1 GAVARTSTG
10 AAYSAR
16 VARTGVHSHAGRR
29 RTVDLDS
36 LAKLGEFVGG
46 FFVVVSLVYLAHQ
59 VRQNTRSLRSEN
71 YARVLERMSTVQ
83 SRLSVDAELNRIVAV
98 GAENPE
104 RLTRAE
110 RLRFSWAMYELF
122 GAVEFMYLQHRES
135 ALPRSVWDRWEASLV
150 WWLSHPGR
158 QAWWTA
164 KPAPLAAEFQHFGD
178 DLLRTR
184 RINPETVERWRSFIA
199 GEAL

>member
-1 GAVARTSTG
+1 M
-10 AAYSAR
+10 
-16 VARTGVHSHAGRR
+16 
-29 RTVDLDS
+29 DLDS

-98 GAENPE
+98 GAENPAQ
-104 RLTRAE
+104 LTRAE

-122 GAVEFMYLQHRES
+122 GAVEFMYLQHREGT
-135 ALPRSVWDRWEASLV
+135 LPRSVWERWEASLV
-150 WWLSHPGR
+150 WWLSHPGM
-158 QAWWTA
+158 QAWWAA
-164 KPAPLAAEFQHFGD
+164 KPAPLAAEFQQFGD
-178 DLLRTR
+178 EILRTR
-184 RINPETVERWRSFIA
+184 RMNLETVRRWRSFIA
-199 GEAL
+199 GDRFAADAALDIAASTPSDQPTG